1 MGVSRMM
8 DAQLSKWFPGMRYM
22 IFCALI
28 CAAGY
33 LMAALSPSPLPAFI
47 GCALCG
53 LSCGVFWPGNFSLAA
68 KIYPAGGTA
77 LFAFLALAG
86 DLGCASGPG
95 VVGFVSGLFS
105 DRLQSGLL
113 AVAAFPTLLAVMILV
128 LTGRKKREN

>member
-1 MGVSRMM
+1 MN
-8 DAQLSKWFPGMRYM
+8 AQLSKWFPGMRYM
-22 IFCALI
+22 IFCALL
-28 CAAGY
+28 CAVGY
-33 LMAALSPSPLPAFI
+33 LMAALSPTPLPAFI

-86 DLGCASGPG
+86 DLGCSSGPG
-95 VVGFVSGLFS
+95 VVGAVTGLFG

-113 AVAAFPTLLAVMILV
+113 AVAAFPTLLAVCLLCLIRPKR
-128 LTGRKKREN
+128 RKD